1 MPATEQTWRSQKG
14 MHVIFAISGVVLL
27 ASTVWM
33 FQADH
38 DRQWKGFQKTARRIE
53 LTGIQ
58 WRQLQASSDDL
69 LRERQAKQE
78 ELDAAGQQ
86 LLDAGLVAEFWELA
100 VDSVDPGAST
110 RAGQLAAMNAQ
121 ITAVRQDEEKAL
133 GKRKFASAVFDARR
147 AEHSLGVRL
156 PSIRRS
162 RMSTGYRVN
171 MSSWHAIARRCW
183 MC

>member
-69 LRERQAKQE
+69 LRERQAKQK
-78 ELDAAGQQ
+78 ELDAERAAQC
-86 LLDAGLVAEFWELA
+86 
-100 VDSVDPGAST
+100 ASYIT
-110 RAGQLAAMNAQ
+110 SAAYH
-121 ITAVRQDEEKAL
+121 I
-133 GKRKFASAVFDARR
+133 
-147 AEHSLGVRL
+147 
-156 PSIRRS
+156 
-162 RMSTGYRVN
+162 Y
-171 MSSWHAIARRCW
+171 
-183 MC
+183 MCVCMYVCVCVYI